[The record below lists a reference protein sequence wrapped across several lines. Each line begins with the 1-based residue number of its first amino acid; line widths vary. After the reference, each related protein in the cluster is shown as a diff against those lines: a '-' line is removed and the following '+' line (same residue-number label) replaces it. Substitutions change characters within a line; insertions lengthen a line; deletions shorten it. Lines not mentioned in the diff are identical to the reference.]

1 MEIGIKRRQYTKE
14 QKEEIAQKA
23 LSGKSTLQLGKEHNL
38 PPGLINYRIWQ
49 YLNGELNG
57 NNDNQ

>member
-1 MEIGIKRRQYTKE
+1 VEIGIKRRQYTKE

-38 PPGLINYRIWQ
+38 SPRTYQLQDMIVVKWRAKR
-49 YLNGELNG
+49 
-57 NNDNQ
+57 